1 MVRTTPL
8 MAVLLANYATAKG
21 CAASVVIRAA
31 IHQLLLEEGID
42 CYDPR
47 DQPLP
52 KSL

>member
-1 MVRTTPL
+1 MLRMTPL
-8 MAVLLANYATAKG
+8 MAVRLANYAAAKG

-42 CYDPR
+42 CYDLR

-52 KSL
+52 RSL

>member
-1 MVRTTPL
+1 
-8 MAVLLANYATAKG
+8 MAVRLSNYAQAKG
-21 CAASVVIRAA
+21 CNPCVVIRAA

-42 CYDPR
+42 AYDPR

>member
-1 MVRTTPL
+1 
-8 MAVLLANYATAKG
+8 
-21 CAASVVIRAA
+21 VVIRAA

-42 CYDPR
+42 AYDPR